1 MSDQIIGQAKLIVLQ
16 LLPPGVHT
24 AQEIQEQVG
33 YVVPM
38 LRSRY
43 PGVDIDVERIIH
55 ELQEDL
61 NIFQPDSV
69 SIDDDHDHQEWL
81 LELGDSI
88 AWRFWD
94 RYTRY
99 LREQEHLPPRVL
111 DRLANS
117 TEGILRKLENPARH
131 GPWDRRG
138 MVVGQVQSGKTANY
152 TGLICRAADAG
163 YRLIVVLA
171 GIHNNLR
178 SQTQLR
184 LDAGF
189 LGMDTQRRQLADTDA
204 AFAAAALGV
213 GRLLGAPRLDAA
225 SLTSSAENGDF
236 GVQNA
241 ARAGIS
247 VGGYPVLLVVKK
259 HRGILNNLRQWVTQ
273 THGTG
278 DPRLVRD
285 FAILMIDDEAD
296 NASVNTRDQTDQA
309 GEYDPD
315 IDPTAVNRAIRQLL
329 NAFEKKAYVGYTA
342 TPYANIF
349 IQDEWE
355 HPEFGRDLFP
365 RAFINYLRPP
375 SNYFGPARLFGLS
388 GYEEPMP
395 IHRQVDDQQNWVPER
410 HKSDLRVGPLPDSV
424 RTAIRSF
431 VLAKAI
437 RLARGQGGQHNS
449 MLIHVTRFTAVQ
461 QQVRDQVQEELDD
474 LRGRIRF
481 GDGAGPSIRE
491 ELGVLYEKDFA
502 ETTRSPAF
510 SGPEPLPWAVVEEFL
525 DEAVKPIVIR
535 TINGMA
541 QDALEYFENRA
552 TGLSVI
558 AIGGD
563 KLSRGLTLE
572 GLTVS
577 YYLRAARAYDT
588 LFQMGRWFGY
598 RTGYEDLCRLWTT
611 GPLWNSYRQVTLA
624 NEELI
629 TDFEEMDSRN
639 LTPRDYGLKVRGSVN
654 GMMVTAPGKMRAGT
668 RVRIGFSGA
677 LAESV
682 VMYCDRLNGE
692 ANFETVDAFVASLAD
707 EHGIPEPGRS
717 GNYAWSDVG
726 GAHVADNF
734 FAQFR
739 TPPGAWKV
747 NAPTIAEYI
756 RNRIGAGELTTWT
769 VALISASGAE
779 KISYPLGGCR
789 INLTQR
795 SPSPDRKDKIHEG
808 LYSIGRILSPS
819 DEWIDFTRDEYL
831 DAKDKTQHGW
841 TENPGRRKTMPTDP
855 SGPVIRR
862 CRPVT
867 KGLLLIYPLEPVS
880 SELRGGDPEVTQKPI
895 MGFAVSFPRSPDAP
909 LVDYVVNQRFVD
921 ELAGDAE
928 E

>member
-1 MSDQIIGQAKLIVLQ
+1 MRDPIIDQAKLIVLQ
-16 LLPPGVHT
+16 LLPPGLPT
-24 AQEIQEQVG
+24 AQDIETQLG

-43 PGVDIDVERIIH
+43 PGAEIDTERILH
-55 ELQEDL
+55 ELQDDL

-69 SIDDDHDHQEWL
+69 SIDDDKDHEEWL
-81 LELGDSI
+81 LEESGSI
-88 AWRFWD
+88 SWRFWD
-94 RYTRY
+94 RYLRY
-99 LREQEHLPPRVL
+99 MREQERLPPRVL
-111 DRLANS
+111 DRLDKS
-117 TEGILRKLENPARH
+117 TEGILRKLENPGRH

-138 MVVGQVQSGKTANY
+138 MVVGQIQSGKTANY

-171 GIHNNLR
+171 GVHNNLR
-178 SQTQLR
+178 SQTQSR

-225 SLTSSAENGDF
+225 SLTSSAERGDF
-236 GVQNA
+236 GIRSA
-241 ARAGIS
+241 ERAGII

-259 HRGILNNLRQWVTQ
+259 HRGILDNLTQWVTR

-285 FAILMIDDEAD
+285 FAILVIDDEAD
-296 NASVNTRDQTDQA
+296 NASVNTRIQTDQA

-315 IDPTAVNRAIRQLL
+315 IAPAAVNGAIRQLL

-349 IQDEWE
+349 IQDEWQ
-355 HPEFGRDLFP
+355 HPDYGRDLFP
-365 RAFINYLRPP
+365 RAFISYLRPP
-375 SNYFGPARLFGLS
+375 TNYFGPARLFGVT
-388 GYEEPMP
+388 GQEEPMP
-395 IHRQVDDQQNWVPER
+395 LHRRVDDQRSWVPDTHR
-410 HKSDLRVGPLPDSV
+410 SDLRVGPLPASV

-437 RLARGQGGQHNS
+437 RLARGQANQHHS
-449 MLIHVTRFTAVQ
+449 MLIHVTRYTAVQ
-461 QQVRDQVQEELDD
+461 QQVRDQVEEELND

-481 GDGAGPSIRE
+481 GDGSGPNIRE
-491 ELGVLYEKDFA
+491 ELEELYEKDFA

-510 SGPEPLPWAVVEEFL
+510 RDQEALPWAAVEAYL
-525 DEAVKPIVIR
+525 DEAVKPIVVR
-535 TINGMA
+535 TINGTA
-541 QDALEYFENRA
+541 QDALEYFEHRA

-598 RTGYEDLCRLWTT
+598 RSGYEDLCRLWTT
-611 GPLWNSYRQVTLA
+611 RPLWNSYRQVTLA

-629 TDFEEMDSRN
+629 SEFEEMASRN
-639 LTPRDYGLKVRGSVN
+639 LTPEDYGLKVLGSVN

-677 LAESV
+677 IAETV
-682 VMYCDRLNGE
+682 VMYCDRINGE
-692 ANFETVDAFVASLAD
+692 ANFQTVDAFVSALAA
-707 EHGIPEPGRS
+707 EHGIPQPGRS
-717 GNYAWSDVG
+717 GNYVWSGVDG
-726 GAHVADNF
+726 SHVAEDF
-734 FAQFR
+734 FSQFL
-739 TPPGAWKV
+739 TPPGAWRV
-747 NAPTIAEYI
+747 NAPIIAEYI
-756 RNRIGAGELTTWT
+756 RNRIEAAELVRWT
-769 VALISASGAE
+769 VALISASGAG
-779 KISYPLGGCR
+779 KLPSSIGGCGL
-789 INLTQR
+789 NLTQR
-795 SPSPDRKDKIHEG
+795 TVSPDRSEKVHEG
-808 LYSIGRILSPS
+808 LYSIGRIVNPP
-819 DEWIDFTRDEYL
+819 DEWIDFSKDQYQ
-831 DAKDKTQHGW
+831 DALEKTQRKW
-841 TENPGRRKTMPTDP
+841 TEDPGTRKTMPSEP
-855 SGPVIRR
+855 SGPVVRR

-867 KGLLLIYPLEPVS
+867 DGLLLIYPLEPVS
-880 SELRGGDPEVTQKPI
+880 STLRGDDTDVTHRPI
-895 MGFAVSFPRSPDAP
+895 MGFAVSFPWSPDAP
-909 LVDYVVNQRFVD
+909 MVDYVVNQRFIS
-921 ELAGDAE
+921 ELAGESD
-928 E
+928 

>member
-1 MSDQIIGQAKLIVLQ
+1 MSDRIIEQAKLFVLQ
-16 LLPPGVHT
+16 LLPPGVVT
-24 AQEIQEQVG
+24 TQQIEEQLG

-38 LRSRY
+38 LQSRY
-43 PGVDIDVERIIH
+43 PDANIDVERIID
-55 ELQEDL
+55 ELQNDL
-61 NIFQPDSV
+61 NIFQPDSI
-69 SIDDDHDHQEWL
+69 SIDDNSDHEEWL
-81 LELGDSI
+81 LERSDSI
-88 AWRFWD
+88 SWRFWD
-94 RYTRY
+94 RYIRY

-117 TEGILRKLENPARH
+117 TEGILRKLEDPARH

-171 GIHNNLR
+171 GVHNNLR

-189 LGMDTQRRQLADTDA
+189 LGMDTQQRQLADTDA

-213 GRLLGAPRLDAA
+213 GRLLGAPRLDVA
-225 SLTSSAENGDF
+225 SLTSSAEKGDF

-241 ARAGIS
+241 NRAGII
-247 VGGYPVLLVVKK
+247 VGSYPVLLVVKK
-259 HRGILNNLRQWVTQ
+259 HRGILDNLRQWVIQ
-273 THGTG
+273 TRGTG

-285 FAILMIDDEAD
+285 FAIIVIDDEAD
-296 NASVNTRDQTDQA
+296 NASVNTRIQTDHA

-315 IDPTAVNRAIRQLL
+315 IDPAAVNGAIRRLL

-365 RAFINYLRPP
+365 RAFIDYLRPP
-375 SNYFGPARLFGLS
+375 SNYFGPARLFGVAD
-388 GYEEPMP
+388 YDEPMP
-395 IHRQVDDQQNWVPER
+395 LYRQVNDNQSWVPDR
-410 HKSDLRVGPLPDSV
+410 HKSDLRVGPLPASV
-424 RTAIRSF
+424 RTAIRCF

-437 RLARGQGGQHNS
+437 RLARGQANQHNS
-449 MLIHVTRFTAVQ
+449 MLIHVTRYTNVQ
-461 QQVRDQVQEELDD
+461 EQVRDQVQDELDD

-481 GDGAGPSIRE
+481 GDGSGPSIRKELE
-491 ELGVLYEKDFA
+491 ELYEKDFV

-510 SGPEPLPWAVVEEFL
+510 SNQELLPWATVESFL
-525 DEAVKPIVIR
+525 DEAVKPIVVRI
-535 TINGMA
+535 INGRA
-541 QDALEYFENRA
+541 QDALEYFEHRT

-598 RTGYEDLCRLWTT
+598 RPGYEDLCRLCTT
-611 GPLWNSYRQVTLA
+611 RSLWSSYQQVTLA

-629 TDFEEMDSRN
+629 SEFEEMASRN
-639 LTPRDYGLKVRGSVN
+639 LTPEDYGLKVRGSVN
-654 GMMVTAPGKMRAGT
+654 GMMVTDPGKMRAGT

-677 LAESV
+677 SAETV
-682 VMYCDRLNGE
+682 VMYCDKLNGE
-692 ANFETVDAFVASLAD
+692 ANFETVDAFVAALVA
-707 EHGIPEPGRS
+707 EHGKPHPRPS
-717 GNYAWSDVG
+717 GNYVWSGVE
-726 GAHVADNF
+726 GAHVAEDF
-734 FAQFR
+734 FSRFL
-739 TPPGAWKV
+739 TPPGAWRV
-747 NAPTIAEYI
+747 NAPIIAEYI
-756 RNRIGAGELTTWT
+756 RNRLAAGELTTWT
-769 VALISASGAE
+769 VALISAIGSQ
-779 KISYPLGGCR
+779 KIPYSIGSCG

-795 SPSPDRKDKIHEG
+795 SVSTDMKEKIHGG
-808 LYSIGRILSPS
+808 LYSIGRIVNPP
-819 DEWIDFTRDEYL
+819 DEWIDFNPTEYKK
-831 DAKDKTQHGW
+831 AVEATQRRW
-841 TENPGRRKTMPTDP
+841 TENPGRRKTMPSEP
-855 SGPVIRR
+855 SGPVLRK

-867 KGLLLIYPLEPVS
+867 DGLLLIYPLEPVS
-880 SELRGGDPEVTQKPI
+880 SGLKGDDPEVTEKPI
-895 MGFAVSFPRSPDAP
+895 MGFAVSFPWSPDAP
-909 LVDYVVNQRFVD
+909 LVDYVVNQRFVE
-921 ELAGDAE
+921 ELSGDSE